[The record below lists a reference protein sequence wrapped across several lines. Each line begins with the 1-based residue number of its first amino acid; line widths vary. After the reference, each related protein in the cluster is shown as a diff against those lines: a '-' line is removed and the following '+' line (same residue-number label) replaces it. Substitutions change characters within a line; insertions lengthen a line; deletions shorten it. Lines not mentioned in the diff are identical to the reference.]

1 MTNQAALSLVA
12 DSAIGN
18 GSGSA
23 TKWKSSRA
31 FQDLLWRKWPA
42 ETDWPGKLDVY
53 EAAAYCRVSPDLIR
67 DSLTLGRDG
76 KARLPHNRLGGIY
89 RIRKVDLDCFG
100 QVLGR
105 G

>member
-1 MTNQAALSLVA
+1 MNQQAALSLVTE
-12 DSAIGN
+12 SAIAG

-31 FQDLLWRKWPA
+31 FQDILWRKWPA
-42 ETDWPGKLDVY
+42 EKDWPGKLDVY

-76 KARLPHNRLGGIY
+76 KARLPHNRLGNIY
-89 RIRKVDLDCFG
+89 RIRKADLDNFG
-100 QVLGR
+100 QILGR
-105 G
+105 